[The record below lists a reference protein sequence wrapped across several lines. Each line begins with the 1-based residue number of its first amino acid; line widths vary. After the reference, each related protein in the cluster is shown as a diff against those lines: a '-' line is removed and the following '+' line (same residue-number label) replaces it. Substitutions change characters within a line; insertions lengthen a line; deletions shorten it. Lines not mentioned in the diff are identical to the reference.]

1 MSRNTQ
7 AKKKI
12 LEFIQSSPQ
21 AVSHAAIFGSLQELC
36 DRVTIYRVLE
46 RLVNENKI
54 HKIVNV
60 DGVINYATCHS
71 CTNIHYHNHVH
82 FSCEKCKAI
91 TCLEENEITFS
102 LPPNYLFKESFFTVS
117 GVCPACN

>member
-7 AKKKI
+7 AKKQI
-12 LEFIQSSPQ
+12 LEFIQNSPN
-21 AVSHAAIFGSLQELC
+21 AVSHGDIYSKMEELC

-82 FSCEKCKAI
+82 FSCEKCKAV
-91 TCLEENEITFS
+91 TCLDENEINFS
-102 LPPNYLFKESFFTVS
+102 LPKNYIFKDSFFTVS
-117 GVCPACN
+117 GICPNCV

>member
-7 AKKKI
+7 AKKQI
-12 LEFIQSSPQ
+12 LEFIQNSPN
-21 AVSHAAIFGSLQELC
+21 AVSHGDIYSKMEELC

-82 FSCEKCKAI
+82 FSCEKCKAV
-91 TCLEENEITFS
+91 TCLNENEINFS
-102 LPPNYLFKESFFTVS
+102 LPKNYIFKESFFTVS
-117 GVCPACN
+117 GICPNCV